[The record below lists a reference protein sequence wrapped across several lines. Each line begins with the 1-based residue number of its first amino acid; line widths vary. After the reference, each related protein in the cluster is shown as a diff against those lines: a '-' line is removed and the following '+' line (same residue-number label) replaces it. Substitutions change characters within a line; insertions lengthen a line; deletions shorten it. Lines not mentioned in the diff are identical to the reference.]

1 MNSDKNCKYKVNF
14 EMIVTKEETLSLHTI
29 FVNKADVLNGIRIET
44 GYHWKKYSYSKH
56 SSHNKNKVINNKTV
70 NE

>member
-1 MNSDKNCKYKVNF
+1 MKKKRLAYVR
-14 EMIVTKEETLSLHTI
+14 I
-29 FVNKADVLNGIRIET
+29 FVKRADILNGIGIET

-56 SSHNKNKVINNKTV
+56 TSPNKNKVINNKTA

>member
-1 MNSDKNCKYKVNF
+1 MKKKRLAYVR
-14 EMIVTKEETLSLHTI
+14 I
-29 FVNKADVLNGIRIET
+29 FMKRADILNGIGIET

-56 SSHNKNKVINNKTV
+56 SIHNKNIVINNKTV

>member
-1 MNSDKNCKYKVNF
+1 MKKKRLAYVR
-14 EMIVTKEETLSLHTI
+14 I
-29 FVNKADVLNGIRIET
+29 FVKIET

-56 SSHNKNKVINNKTV
+56 SSPNKNKVINNKTA